1 MSSTRTEKRKYTYD
15 WPMAALTVDGVVFGF
30 DPNDQINPLKILLI
44 CRAEMPFIGHWAIP
58 GGHVNIG
65 EDEGLEDAVRREV
78 QEETGARFEYL
89 EQLYTFGNPGRDP
102 RGRVV
107 SVAYLALVRK
117 ADYESVVGG
126 DDADLAVWTPVNKLG
141 QVKLAFDH
149 RRILSIALK
158 RLQGKIRY
166 APIGFDL
173 LPSKFTLGQLQ
184 QLYEAILQRNLG
196 KSNFRRRI
204 LDMGILI
211 ETGSTAKLKSGRPA
225 RLYRFDTKAYEK
237 AVERGF
243 NFEL

>member
-1 MSSTRTEKRKYTYD
+1 
-15 WPMAALTVDGVVFGF
+15 
-30 DPNDQINPLKILLI
+30 
-44 CRAEMPFIGHWAIP
+44 
-58 GGHVNIG
+58 
-65 EDEGLEDAVRREV
+65 
-78 QEETGARFEYL
+78 
-89 EQLYTFGNPGRDP
+89 
-102 RGRVV
+102 
-107 SVAYLALVRK
+107 
-117 ADYESVVGG
+117 
-126 DDADLAVWTPVNKLG
+126 
-141 QVKLAFDH
+141 
-149 RRILSIALK
+149 LSIALK